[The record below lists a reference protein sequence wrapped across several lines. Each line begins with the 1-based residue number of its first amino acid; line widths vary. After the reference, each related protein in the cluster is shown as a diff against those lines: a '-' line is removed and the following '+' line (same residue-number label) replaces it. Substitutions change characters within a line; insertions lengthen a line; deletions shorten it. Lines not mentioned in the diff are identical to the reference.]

1 MTQNADRHDPEA
13 AADEKHEPTNVE
25 LQFMGH
31 VDERE
36 ELEARVEAESS
47 EAGAYKTR
55 GLDEH
60 DVALRGTMVAS
71 DPPSTNMGEADE
83 DLTT

>member
-1 MTQNADRHDPEA
+1 MTQSNDRHEPEA
-13 AADEKHEPTNVE
+13 AADEKREPTNVE

-36 ELEARVEAESS
+36 ELNARVEAESS
-47 EAGAYKTR
+47 EAGAYKLR

-60 DVALRGTMVAS
+60 DVAVRGTQELHLA
-71 DPPSTNMGEADE
+71 
-83 DLTT
+83 